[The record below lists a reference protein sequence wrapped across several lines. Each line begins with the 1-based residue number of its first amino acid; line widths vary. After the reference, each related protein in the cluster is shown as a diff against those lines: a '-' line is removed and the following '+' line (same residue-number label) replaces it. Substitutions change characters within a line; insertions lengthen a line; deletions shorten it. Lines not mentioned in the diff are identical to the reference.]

1 MPRWTLA
8 LNRTGPLVIRLTNDV
23 AQVQDVVLIALRIL
37 VCATLLFVGSLIMA
51 VATSP
56 RLALILLVLDPFVIG
71 LLVWAVRRS
80 RPLYARAA
88 AAPGPAEHRDPG
100 ESCRRASCQGF
111 RAGGLREAAVWRP
124 QQQPHG
130 TDHLRNTAGSRG
142 VAPGTM
148 EYDQSSQP
156 RGLVSISRLNA

>member
-37 VCATLLFVGSLIMA
+37 VRAPLLFVGSLIMA

-71 LLVWAVRRS
+71 LLVWAV
-80 RPLYARAA
+80 
-88 AAPGPAEHRDPG
+88 
-100 ESCRRASCQGF
+100 
-111 RAGGLREAAVWRP
+111 
-124 QQQPHG
+124 
-130 TDHLRNTAGSRG
+130 
-142 VAPGTM
+142 
-148 EYDQSSQP
+148 
-156 RGLVSISRLNA
+156 

>member
-80 RPLYARAA
+80 RP
-88 AAPGPAEHRDPG
+88 
-100 ESCRRASCQGF
+100 
-111 RAGGLREAAVWRP
+111 

-130 TDHLRNTAGSRG
+130 TDHLRNTPGSRG
-142 VAPGTM
+142 VAPGTI